1 MFKIIANEWTIL
13 LRSKVLTYLT
23 ILFTIGLSL
32 VTYLS
37 IQQNK
42 AQLAQQKA
50 AQAHIREQWESIDA
64 MNPHSAAHFGTY
76 AFKPINA
83 LSSLDE
89 GVNAI
94 TGNVLRL
101 EGHVQNEIVY
111 SEASQ
116 SLSISKFGKLKPSL
130 LLQYII
136 PLVLIFLAFTSVSSE
151 KESGRLKLL
160 VFQGAPLSKIILS
173 KALSIW
179 LYGLGLLT
187 LTITC
192 QTVINWN
199 SASSDGFERMLF
211 IYLVY
216 AAYYYIIASL
226 SVFFSA
232 KLKNSTAALSS
243 MLSVWILWTIFLP
256 KLWGNTIDKLHPLP
270 SRQSFKNAMQEDRA
284 KGIDG
289 HNPSDQREKA
299 LKEKVLAKY
308 KVDSIEQLPINFD
321 GIVMQADE
329 EYGNQVWD
337 KHFGNNYQILQRQK
351 SWYQYAGLINP
362 YAALQS
368 ASMGYSGSD
377 MLHHLD
383 FLKKA
388 ELYRR
393 VLIKTLN
400 DKHAYGGS
408 KSGDWNWKANNAFFK
423 SIKDFEYTALS
434 VQKATAFYMTDLFSL
449 GCWIALST
457 FIVLFNAKKI
467 KLV

>member
-50 AQAHIREQWESIDA
+50 AQAHIREQWENIDA

-136 PLVLIFLAFTSVSSE
+136 PLVLIFLAFSSVSSE

-173 KALSIW
+173 KALSI
-179 LYGLGLLT
+179 
-187 LTITC
+187 
-192 QTVINWN
+192 
-199 SASSDGFERMLF
+199 
-211 IYLVY
+211 
-216 AAYYYIIASL
+216 
-226 SVFFSA
+226 
-232 KLKNSTAALSS
+232 
-243 MLSVWILWTIFLP
+243 
-256 KLWGNTIDKLHPLP
+256 
-270 SRQSFKNAMQEDRA
+270 
-284 KGIDG
+284 
-289 HNPSDQREKA
+289 
-299 LKEKVLAKY
+299 
-308 KVDSIEQLPINFD
+308 
-321 GIVMQADE
+321 
-329 EYGNQVWD
+329 
-337 KHFGNNYQILQRQK
+337 
-351 SWYQYAGLINP
+351 
-362 YAALQS
+362 
-368 ASMGYSGSD
+368 
-377 MLHHLD
+377 
-383 FLKKA
+383 
-388 ELYRR
+388 
-393 VLIKTLN
+393 
-400 DKHAYGGS
+400 
-408 KSGDWNWKANNAFFK
+408 
-423 SIKDFEYTALS
+423 
-434 VQKATAFYMTDLFSL
+434 
-449 GCWIALST
+449 
-457 FIVLFNAKKI
+457 
-467 KLV
+467 